1 MASSSPGKKSE
12 VSRPQQRLEPL
23 AVERTVEVVNRR
35 SLDQFLPGQ
44 LNAPDL
50 TLPRPK
56 GETDPKLMQK
66 SLTLPKLAVS
76 KISTQ
81 SPVSDVHDVPV
92 KEVPKLSVVL
102 PRTNP
107 LPKIAALKKPPSAFS
122 MKKIAPTLP
131 ALNSL
136 PSLEKEKTEKI
147 RPTQVTPAEKGLQVP
162 VKSNIVHQL
171 IEENASTTA
180 LYHSATETPEKTDQD
195 PMMTDALKNFSS
207 PHKERSKKTTL
218 PSLFDSPQQDQASSV
233 TSIFGFPGQGSNFL
247 ASPTAGE
254 DFSFSLFGDKSGKE
268 DGENEDDNFFGDF
281 GGSLSQDGGF
291 SLFGAEGKEAGKE
304 EDFFS
309 LGEDGKDGGDGDE
322 GFSLF

>member
-207 PHKERSKKTTL
+207 PHKERSEKRTL
-218 PSLFDSPQQDQASSV
+218 RSLFDSPQQDQASSV